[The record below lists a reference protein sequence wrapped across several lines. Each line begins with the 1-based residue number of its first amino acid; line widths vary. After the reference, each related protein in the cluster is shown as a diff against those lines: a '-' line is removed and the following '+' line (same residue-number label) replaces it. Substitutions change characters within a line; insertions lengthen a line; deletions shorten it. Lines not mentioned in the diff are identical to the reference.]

1 MSPRGSRRTNLALA
15 IVVPSALLTGGL
27 AFAIG
32 SAWAGWVAAGH
43 AITGLAIIVL
53 SPWKTAIS
61 RRGLRRRRIG
71 RSWPS
76 IVLGTLVVLTVVTGL
91 AHSTGLART
100 VGPATAMQVHVGS
113 ALASIPLFGWHL
125 IRRPVRPRGTDLSR
139 REVLRAGIL
148 GGASI
153 AGYGAVSLVTNV
165 LSLPGAHRRATG
177 SYEVASFA
185 PAEMPVTQ
193 WLDDVAQDV
202 GASWRLEVHGAD
214 GDRAWALDELA
225 EFDDAMRAVLDCTG
239 GWCSTQE
246 WQGVLLSRLVALD
259 DDARSIVVRSA
270 TGYGQRFPAADA
282 GRLLLAFRVGG
293 APLSV
298 GHGAPARLV
307 APGRRGFWWVKWV
320 TSIRADAVPW
330 WWQPPFPL
338 T

>member
-15 IVVPSALLTGGL
+15 VVVPCALLTGAL

-32 SAWAGWVAAGH
+32 SVWAGWVAAGH
-43 AITGLAIIVL
+43 AITGLAIVAL

-61 RRGLRRRRIG
+61 QRGLRRRHIG

-76 IVLGTLVVLTVVTGL
+76 IVLGALVVVIIATGL

-100 VGPATAMQVHVGS
+100 VAPATAMQIHVAS
-113 ALASIPLFGWHL
+113 ALASIPLFAWHL
-125 IRRPVRPRGTDLSR
+125 IRRPVRPRRTDLSR
-139 REVLRAGIL
+139 REVLRAGVL

-153 AGYGAVSLVTNV
+153 AAYGAVSVVTDT
-165 LSLPGAHRRATG
+165 LSLPGAGRGATG

-193 WLDDVAQDV
+193 WLDDAAPHV
-202 GASWRLEVHGAD
+202 GGSWRLEVHGAD
-214 GDRAWALDELA
+214 GDRAWALDDLVR
-225 EFDDAMRAVLDCTG
+225 FDDTIRAVLDCTG
-239 GWCSTQE
+239 GWYSMQE
-246 WQGVLLSRLVALD
+246 WQGVLLSRLMGRD

-270 TGYGQRFPAADA
+270 TGYGRRFPVADA

-293 APLSV
+293 ARLSV